1 MMLTGK
7 EVAEIR
13 RILGK
18 IESADAR
25 GMKRYFATNQI
36 RNIRLLLSRAEKRE
50 NDSLFKKQN
59 I

>member
-1 MMLTGK
+1 MMLTVK

-13 RILGK
+13 RILGR

-36 RNIRLLLSRAEKRE
+36 RNIRLILNRAERRE
-50 NDSLFKKQN
+50 RNTIFNQK
-59 I
+59 